1 MLAQQFSGVA
11 TLTYYAVS
19 IMESS
24 GSSLDKYSATIIY
37 GVTRHVL
44 LSSGNINHELSTT
57 RQAGGLHA
65 GRSADAEVRPA
76 AAAGHLVP
84 VRGAGH
90 GAAGLVHPPQHH
102 AGTVLYCTVLY
113 CTVLLWLCPLL
124 S

>member
-44 LSSGNINHELSTT
+44 YLAAGVSLSTT
-57 RQAGGLHA
+57 L
-65 GRSADAEVRPA
+65 
-76 AAAGHLVP
+76 
-84 VRGAGH
+84 
-90 GAAGLVHPPQHH
+90 
-102 AGTVLYCTVLY
+102 
-113 CTVLLWLCPLL
+113 
-124 S
+124 

>member
-44 LSSGNINHELSTT
+44 LSSGDITKYHSP
-57 RQAGGLHA
+57 GW
-65 GRSADAEVRPA
+65 RPPRWA
-76 AAAGHLVP
+76 
-84 VRGAGH
+84 
-90 GAAGLVHPPQHH
+90 
-102 AGTVLYCTVLY
+102 
-113 CTVLLWLCPLL
+113 LC
-124 S
+124 

>member
-44 LSSGNINHELSTT
+44 LSSGTSLSTT

-65 GRSADAEVRPA
+65 GRSADAEVLPA

-90 GAAGLVHPPQHH
+90 GAAGLVHP
-102 AGTVLYCTVLY
+102 L
-113 CTVLLWLCPLL
+113 
-124 S
+124 